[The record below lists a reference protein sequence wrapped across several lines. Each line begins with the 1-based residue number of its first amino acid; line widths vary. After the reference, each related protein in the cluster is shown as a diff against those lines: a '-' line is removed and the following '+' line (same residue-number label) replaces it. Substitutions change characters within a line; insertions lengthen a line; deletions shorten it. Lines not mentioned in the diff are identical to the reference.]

1 MAIAA
6 NESRWTAESE
16 GIELL
21 DLTVGQLLDRQA
33 EQFAEREAVVYRYPE
48 IGIDIRWTFAGLR
61 DECDRLAKGLIA
73 LGIER
78 DRKVAVLAPNIPEW
92 ILLEMALARI
102 GAIMVTVN
110 PGYRKDEL
118 AYVLEQS
125 EADTLFIVDTYRD
138 NAFVAILNEL
148 MPALDAGGP
157 AAMPANAKR
166 FPSLRHLVLLG
177 GTSAPGFMTFAK
189 VVAGGSATTDAALRE
204 RARSVH
210 PEDVAQIEYTSG
222 TTRFPKGAMLTH
234 HAIVNNAWLVAQRVQ
249 LTAADRYVT
258 PMPLFHA
265 AGCILCV
272 LGNLVAGSTLIMG
285 ISFQAAKML
294 ELIQAESGTIFMGT
308 PPMFIAML
316 EDPRFQ
322 SGELVPTTL
331 SMVITGGTPIP
342 VPLMEEIKAKWGADP
357 MIGMGMTECSPMI
370 TFTLPVDS
378 FEMKSATVGRPLAHT
393 EVKIIDPATG
403 HTTAIGEQGEL
414 LIRGYCLMRG
424 YYRLPEKTTEAIDVE
439 GWLHSG
445 DLATLD
451 RDGTMRIVGRVKDM
465 IIRGGENIYPAEVE
479 GILLRHAAIAEAQ
492 VVGVRDRIMGEE
504 VVAFIRLRDGANVS
518 AEDIRA
524 WSRTNMSRFKV
535 PKHVRFVDAFPT
547 TASGK
552 VRKVEL
558 RDAIA
563 RELDVD
569 MTRPT

>member
-1 MAIAA
+1 MAIAT

-33 EQFAEREAVVYRYPE
+33 ARFAEREAVVYRYPE

-61 DECDRLAKGLIA
+61 DESDRLAKGLIA
-73 LGIER
+73 LGVEG

-92 ILLEMALARI
+92 ILLEMAIARI

-110 PGYRKDEL
+110 PAYRKDEL

-138 NAFVAILNEL
+138 NSFVAILNEL
-148 MPALDAGGP
+148 IPGLDTGGIGPLAAGER
-157 AAMPANAKR
+157 R
-166 FPSLRHLVLLG
+166 FPSLRHVVLLG
-177 GTSAPGFMTFAK
+177 GAGAPGFLTYAE
-189 VVAGGSATTDAALRE
+189 VVAGGVAISGAVLHE
-204 RARSVH
+204 RAHAVH
-210 PEDVAQIEYTSG
+210 PYDVAQIEYTSG
-222 TTRFPKGAMLTH
+222 TTGYPKGAMLTH
-234 HAIVNNAWLVAQRVQ
+234 HAIVNNAWLVSERIQ
-249 LTAADRYVT
+249 LTGADRYVT

-272 LGNLVAGSTLIMG
+272 LGNLIAGSTLVMG
-285 ISFQAAKML
+285 ITFQAAKML

-316 EDPRFQ
+316 EEPRFR

-342 VPLMEEIKAKWGADP
+342 VPLMQEIKAKWGADP

-370 TFTLPVDS
+370 TFTLPDDS
-378 FEMKSATVGRPLAHT
+378 FEMKSTTVGRPLAHT
-393 EVKIIDPATG
+393 EVKIIDSAG
-403 HTTAIGEQGEL
+403 HTTPIGEQGEL
-414 LIRGYCLMRG
+414 LIRGYCLMHG
-424 YYRLPEKTTEAIDVE
+424 YYRMPEKTAEAIDVE

-479 GILLRHAAIAEAQ
+479 GILLRHSAIAEVQ
-492 VVGVRDRIMGEE
+492 VVGVPDRTMGEE
-504 VVAFIRLRDGANVS
+504 VVAFVRLRDGSGVS
-518 AEDIRA
+518 AEDIRT
-524 WSRTNMSRFKV
+524 WSRANMSRFKV

-558 RDAIA
+558 REAIA
-563 RELDVD
+563 RELAAGRS
-569 MTRPT
+569 T